1 MDENYDVI
9 RDVIIYFNGERES
22 AKIKLNMRRPC
33 YLHFSRSNG
42 FTFSAGGED
51 FFECLCELRRAI
63 KDVTFLCK
71 GAKLS
76 VYPSRMMR
84 DMAMGLK
91 AYDHKMGM
99 PATKMDEVDIFDYED
114 FNIAKSPVDQDIF
127 WKEWL
132 SVLMVKSK
140 NS

>member
-1 MDENYDVI
+1 MDGNYDVI
-9 RDVIIYFNGERES
+9 RDVIIDCNGERES
-22 AKIKLNMRRPC
+22 AKIKLNLKRPC
-33 YLHFSRSNG
+33 CLHFSRSNG

-51 FFECLCELRRAI
+51 FFECLCELRRAL
-63 KDVTFLCK
+63 KDVKFLCK

-91 AYDHKMGM
+91 AYDHNMGK

-114 FNIAKSPVDQDIF
+114 FNITNNPSDQDFF

-132 SVLMVKSK
+132 DLLMKK
-140 NS
+140 NDC

>member
-1 MDENYDVI
+1 MDENYDVV
-9 RDVIIYFNGERES
+9 RDVIVYCNGVRES
-22 AKIKLNMRRPC
+22 VKIKLNLRRPC

-51 FFECLCELRRAI
+51 FFECLCELRRAL

-91 AYDHKMGM
+91 AYDHKIGK

-114 FNIAKSPVDQDIF
+114 FNITNNPSDQDVF

-132 SVLMVKSK
+132 DFLMKK
-140 NS
+140 NGC

>member
-1 MDENYDVI
+1 MDENYDVV
-9 RDVIIYFNGERES
+9 RDVIVYCNGVRES
-22 AKIKLNMRRPC
+22 VKIKLNLRRPC

-51 FFECLCELRRAI
+51 FFECLCELRRAL

-91 AYDHKMGM
+91 AYDHKIGK

-114 FNIAKSPVDQDIF
+114 FNITNNPSDQDVF

-132 SVLMVKSK
+132 GFLMKK
-140 NS
+140 NGC